1 MRRLLRV
8 ALVLVGVV
16 ALTAAC
22 GVPIDDDPR
31 ALPDDRVP
39 FGLLDP
45 APPSTTTTG
54 PTGSTPATVYM
65 VAGDR
70 LTAVVRQVP
79 APISAD
85 KVLQALLAG
94 VRPEEAARHVGTAIA
109 ALTRGSV
116 VEEAVGRVRVDLTP
130 AFLSAGT
137 SEPALAVAQIVY
149 TVTGAPGVTSVTFA
163 ISGRAVEVPAGD
175 GTSRSGPVGR
185 ADFATVAK
193 L

>member
-1 MRRLLRV
+1 MRVLLRV
-8 ALVLVGVV
+8 VVVGLVG
-16 ALTAAC
+16 LSAAC
-22 GVPIDDDPR
+22 GVPTDDRPR

-45 APPSTTTTG
+45 APPSTTTLV
-54 PTGSTPATVYM
+54 PTASTPAAVYM

-70 LTAVVRQVP
+70 LTPVVRQVP
-79 APISAD
+79 APLSAD
-85 KVLQALLAG
+85 KLLQALLAG

-116 VEEAVGRVRVDLTP
+116 VEEVAGRVRVDLTP

-149 TVTGAPGVTSVTFA
+149 TVTGAPGVTSVTIA
-163 ISGRAVEVPAGD
+163 ISGQAVEVPAGD
-175 GTSRSGPVGR
+175 GTSKSGPVGR
-185 ADFATVAK
+185 ADFAAVAK